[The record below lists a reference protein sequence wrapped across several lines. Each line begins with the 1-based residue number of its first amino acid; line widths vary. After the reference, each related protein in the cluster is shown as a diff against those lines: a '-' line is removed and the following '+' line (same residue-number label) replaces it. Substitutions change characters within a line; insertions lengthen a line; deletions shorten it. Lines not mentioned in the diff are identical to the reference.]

1 MKLKEFFA
9 LFNDTIFTFH
19 AEGFHGGK
27 EGEMKSQLVHFGR
40 MGPYSSFPNAFVF
53 HVIDKNT
60 YVRKTVNYSDFGSID
75 EIYLNM
81 NIIRVIGLSLNG
93 HYRTNINYNNNYC
106 SFEIEI
112 IG

>member
-1 MKLKEFFA
+1 MIQTS
-9 LFNDTIFTFH
+9 LFMPWDST
-19 AEGFHGGK
+19 AEK
-27 EGEMKSQLVHFGR
+27 GEMKSQLVNFGQI
-40 MGPYSSFPNAFVF
+40 GPFASFPNAFVF
-53 HVIDKNT
+53 HVIDINT
-60 YVRKTVNYSDFGSID
+60 YVRKTVNYRNFSSID

-93 HYRTNINYNNNYC
+93 DYRTKNNYYNNYC